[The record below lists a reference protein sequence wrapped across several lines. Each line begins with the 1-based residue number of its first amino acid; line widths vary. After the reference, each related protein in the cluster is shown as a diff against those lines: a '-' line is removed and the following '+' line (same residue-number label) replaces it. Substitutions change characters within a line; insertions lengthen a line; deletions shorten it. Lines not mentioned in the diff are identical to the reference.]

1 MIRRVFFYLCGAT
14 LLTIGNAQVAYA
26 QELSSSPKDSLQDS
40 RPWQQY
46 LADLGETEDFEST
59 SWEEYEEVLDE
70 YAEHP
75 MNLNVATRED
85 LQRLPFLTAQQIEDI
100 MAYVYRYGTVKSL
113 GELAMIPSI
122 GWLQRQLLRYFVVA
136 GSVKQRSFPALRSI
150 VKYGKHELVNMVKI
164 PFYDRKGDVE
174 GYLGSKYKHWLRYQF
189 RYGDYVKMGFLGS
202 QDAGEPFF
210 SHANKMGYDFYSFYL
225 QVRKW
230 GRLKNLTLGRYR
242 LHEGMGLI
250 LNNDFGFG
258 KLSVLSS
265 LGRNSN
271 TIRVHSSRA
280 SANYLQGAA
289 ATVQVVPCLDLTG
302 FVSYRTI
309 DATLKEGGIKT
320 IVTSGLHRTEKE
332 MEKKDVAS
340 VFLIGGNL
348 NYKYQ
353 GFHVGT
359 TAFYSSYSKPLTPDK
374 KQVYKQFAP
383 TGDRFWNASVDYG
396 YISHRWLLQ
405 GETATGDCGV
415 VATVNTVSYLFS
427 EKFSLVAL
435 YRFYP
440 YRYYSLYANSFSEGS
455 DVQDENGAY
464 LGGNWSPTAQWN
476 VTGYVDFAYFAWPK
490 YGTDGSTQS
499 LDGLLSV
506 TFRPSE
512 HLMLG
517 GRYRYKDK
525 QDVLTQRTRLYV
537 AFSNQVWNMRTQCDA
552 SFSRKQTTS
561 RGWMVSQMLGFRRDR
576 LKLNAHIGY
585 FHTDNYDS
593 RVYGNEAG
601 LLYAMSFGCY
611 FGQGIRYA
619 LVTRVDASSRWVVI
633 GKLGIT
639 DYFDRNHISSG
650 LQQINRSSQPD
661 LEIQIKWKW

>member
-1 MIRRVFFYLCGAT
+1 MIRRVFFYLCGA
-14 LLTIGNAQVAYA
+14 LLTIGNAQVVYA

-46 LADLGETEDFEST
+46 LAELGETEDFEST
-59 SWEEYEEVLDE
+59 SWEEYEEVLAE

-100 MAYVYRYGTVKSL
+100 LAYMYRYGAMKSL

-122 GWLQRQLLRYFVVA
+122 GWQQRQLLRYFVEA
-136 GSVKQRSFPALRSI
+136 GAVKLRSFPALRSI

-271 TIRVHSSRA
+271 TIRVHSSRT

-289 ATVQVVPCLDLTG
+289 ATVQVVPRLDLTG

-332 MEKKDVAS
+332 VEKKDVAS
-340 VFLIGGNL
+340 AFLIGGNL

-353 GFHVGT
+353 GFHIGT
-359 TAFYSSYSKPLTPDK
+359 TAFYSSYSKPLIPDK

-383 TGDRFWNASVDYG
+383 TGNRFWNAGVDYG

-499 LDGLLSV
+499 LDGLLNI

-512 HLMLG
+512 HLILG
-517 GRYRYKDK
+517 GRYRCKDK
-525 QDVLTQRTRLYV
+525 QDVLTQRARLYV

-552 SFSRKQTTS
+552 SFSRKQTMS
-561 RGWMVSQMLGFRRDR
+561 RGWMVSQMLGFRRDK

-585 FHTDNYDS
+585 FHTDDYDS

-601 LLYAMSFGCY
+601 MLYAMSFGCY

-619 LVTRVDASSRWVVI
+619 LVARVDASSQLIVI

-639 DYFDRNHISSG
+639 DYFDSNHISSG

-661 LEIQIKWKW
+661 LEIQVKWKW